1 MWKVTGMAATLLL
14 SAGVLMN
21 PAGGVSAEV
30 GDDSKRSTIHK
41 DRVSLEASTVE
52 DYEEVEPNDSID
64 AANSLA
70 QNRWAQGHL
79 TDKDEDYFTFEIDGD
94 YRVEFHLSL
103 YSMVNGSYNKE
114 MDLDANLYD
123 ADGKKVSG
131 YSENN
136 NEYGY
141 FGSFFLDPGTY
152 YVRVVDEAN
161 LNKGI
166 PYTLSSGVAE
176 KYARITRYWGVDRYW
191 TAANIARQDSSRIPS
206 RNVVLAT
213 GQDFPDAL
221 AGAPLA
227 EHLDAPI
234 LLTRKERL
242 PAITEQTLSTLDAE
256 HVTIL
261 GGTGAVSEDVEDYIK
276 DELNLDVERI
286 SGKNRYETS
295 VAIAGHLPASDEAVV
310 AYGGNFPDALSIAP
324 AAAGKAMP
332 ILLTKKESIP
342 AATENVLNNYDQTY
356 VVGGTGVVSDK
367 VYRQLPNADRISGKD
382 RYATSLAVAKYFDME
397 TQSVGLATGSNFAD
411 ALAGS
416 VHGVKEPL
424 LLTPKSKLDEEV
436 KQYFIDHQTTYFQIF
451 GGDAAVDEGVEE
463 DIKSI
468 YE

>member
-21 PAGGVSAEV
+21 PVGEISAEV
-30 GDDSKRSTIHK
+30 DDDSKRSIHN
-41 DRVSLEASTVE
+41 DRVSLQASNME
-52 DYEEVEPNDSID
+52 DLEEEEPNDSID

-70 QNRWAQGHL
+70 QNRWARGYL
-79 TDKDEDYFTFEIDGD
+79 TDEDEDYFTFEIEGD
-94 YRVEFHLSL
+94 HRIEFQLML
-103 YSMVNGSYNKE
+103 YSMVDGAYNTE
-114 MDLDANLYD
+114 MDLDAELYD
-123 ADGKKVSG
+123 ANGKVVAG
-131 YSENN
+131 YSEYNS
-136 NEYGY
+136 EYGY
-141 FGSFFLDPGTY
+141 NGAFFLDPGIY
-152 YVRVVDEAN
+152 YVKVIDEAN
-161 LNKGI
+161 VDNGI
-166 PYTLSSGVAE
+166 PYTLASDVAD
-176 KYARITRYWGVDRYW
+176 KYPRINRYWGVDRYW
-191 TAANIARQDSSRIPS
+191 TAANIARQDSSRVPS
-206 RNVVLAT
+206 ENVVLAT

-242 PAITEQTLSTLDAE
+242 PDITEQVLSTLDAE

-261 GGTGAVSEDVEDYIK
+261 GGTGAISGDVEDYIK

-295 VAIAGHLPASDEAVV
+295 VAIAEHLPPSDEAVV

-342 AATENVLNNYDQTY
+342 AATENVLDNYNQTY
-356 VVGGTGVVSDK
+356 VVGGTGVVSDQ
-367 VYRQLPNADRISGKD
+367 VYRQLPDADRISGKD

-397 TQSVGLATGSNFAD
+397 TQSVSLATGSNFAD

-416 VHGVKEPL
+416 VHAVKEPL

-451 GGDAAVDEGVEE
+451 GGEAAVGEGVEE
-463 DIKSI
+463 DIWSI